1 MSTISIF
8 AHFDGTQIRLDE
20 PYSLRPNA
28 RLLVTLL
35 PETEEEREAW
45 LHLSAQ
51 KLIEA
56 YSDDEPEY
64 PLSAVRDSNIERAA
78 RTAVASRTRRG

>member
-20 PYSLRPNA
+20 PYTLKPNA
-28 RLLVTLL
+28 RLLITLL

-51 KLIEA
+51 KLTEA

-64 PLSAVRDSNIERAA
+64 PLSSVRDRK
-78 RTAVASRTRRG
+78 V